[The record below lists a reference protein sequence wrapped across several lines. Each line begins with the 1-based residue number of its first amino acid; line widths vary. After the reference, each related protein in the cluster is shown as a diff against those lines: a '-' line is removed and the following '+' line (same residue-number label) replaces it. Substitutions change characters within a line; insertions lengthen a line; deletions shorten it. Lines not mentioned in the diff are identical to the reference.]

1 MSFTQAARNA
11 RRGMTQGALKERL
24 LKMGWVEPLVPPRM
38 LQELDIEHE
47 YTGDKRNAT
56 WVRGGKGL
64 YAPVWVYGVVD
75 RAGACGELPLM
86 TLLRATRDSP
96 RDQRLL
102 CAELIMDYSIPERV
116 RAAAGNYIKVRFEET
131 DDD

>member
-1 MSFTQAARNA
+1 
-11 RRGMTQGALKERL
+11 MTQSALKQRL
-24 LKMGWVEPLVPPRM
+24 LEMGWVEPLVPPRM
-38 LQELDIEHE
+38 LQELGIEYE
-47 YTGDKRNAT
+47 YTCDQRNAT

-86 TLLRATRDSP
+86 TLLRATRDDP

-102 CAELIMDYSIPERV
+102 CAELVMDYSIPERV
-116 RAAAGNYIKVRFEET
+116 RAAAGNYIKVRLEGSG
-131 DDD
+131 DD